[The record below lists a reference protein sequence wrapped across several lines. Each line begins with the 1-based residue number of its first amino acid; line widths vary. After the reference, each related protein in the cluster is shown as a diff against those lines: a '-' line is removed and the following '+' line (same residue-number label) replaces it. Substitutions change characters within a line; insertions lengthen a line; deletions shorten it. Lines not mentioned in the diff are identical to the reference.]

1 MSNVKDVKSDV
12 DNLKGVSSELSGLK
26 KSVSFHDDTIKD
38 LLEII
43 KTQSIVV
50 ERPKI
55 INIGTIAFLSIGII
69 TCLVAIYKLLTY

>member
-1 MSNVKDVKSDV
+1 M
-12 DNLKGVSSELSGLK
+12 DNLQGVSSELSSLK

-38 LLEII
+38 LLEVI

-55 INIGTIAFLSIGII
+55 INIGTIVFLSFGIV
-69 TCLVAIYKLLTY
+69 TCLVAIYKMLTF